1 MTKLY
6 ISADL
11 EGVCGV
17 VTWHQCDPHPDR
29 NAYDLA
35 VEQLET
41 EVEVVV
47 QTALDAGVEE
57 IVVND
62 SHCSMTN
69 LRLAQTHPNVSLISG
84 KPKRCAM
91 STGLDETFD
100 GAIYIGYHAKAGALR
115 GVLAHSFHN
124 KVFDISING
133 KSYGETGINALY
145 ASLVFGVP
153 LVMGSGDRAFA
164 DEAQT
169 LIPNL
174 VTVETKEGITQTA
187 AKNRPIEALLNDYEE
202 KTKQVLDNKADWKKN
217 VLTLPGPYDLAI
229 TFINP
234 LAADTANLI
243 PGLTRN
249 DGRTLG
255 FKTDNFKTLYQM
267 LQSCYSI
274 LANTAAL
281 E

>member
-17 VTWHQCDPHPDR
+17 VTWHQVSPEPDR
-29 NAYDLA
+29 KAYELA
-35 VEQLET
+35 VAQLEA
-41 EVEVVV
+41 EVEAVVKV
-47 QTALDAGVEE
+47 ALDAGVEE

-62 SHCSMTN
+62 SHCGMTN
-69 LRLAQTHPNVSLISG
+69 LRLAQTHPKVSLLSG

-91 STGLDETFD
+91 SAGLDNSFD
-100 GAIYIGYHAKAGALR
+100 GAIYIGYHAKAGALK
-115 GVLAHSFHN
+115 GVLAHTFHN
-124 KVFDISING
+124 KLFDVSINNV
-133 KSYGETGINALY
+133 SYGEGGVNALY
-145 ASLVFGVP
+145 ASLAHGVP
-153 LVMGSGDRAFA
+153 LVMASGDTAFI
-164 DEAQT
+164 DEIHQLLPDLA
-169 LIPNL
+169 
-174 VTVETKEGITQTA
+174 TVETKRGLTQTA
-187 AKNRPIEALLNDYEE
+187 ALNRPLEALLADYAE
-202 KTKQVLDNKADWKKN
+202 KTASILKEQSSWKN
-217 VLTLPGPYDLAI
+217 NLVSLPGPYELAM

-243 PGLTRN
+243 PGLTRV
-249 DGRTLG
+249 DGRTLTYRADR
-255 FKTDNFKTLYQM
+255 FETVYQM